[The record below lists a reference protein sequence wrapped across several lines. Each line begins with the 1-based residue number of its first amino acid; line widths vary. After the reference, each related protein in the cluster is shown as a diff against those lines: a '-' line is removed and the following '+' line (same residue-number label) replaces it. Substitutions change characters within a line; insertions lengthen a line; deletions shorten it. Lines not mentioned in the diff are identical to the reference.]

1 MNVCEAAPAR
11 WRQRR
16 GYRLS
21 NGRIE
26 LTVLLGGGH
35 IADFRLCGSPCNVV
49 FESPW
54 STIEPSAYSAEL
66 HSGEYGEGP
75 VGKFLS
81 GFTGH
86 ALVLGYFGMP
96 DPEEAARGLPLHGEA
111 GCAEWQV
118 SSSAID
124 GKGAVVSLRAS
135 LPEYHLLVTRTFR
148 LSSGA
153 YSVLIE
159 EELTNAGQADLDYQ
173 WVEHAAFGEPFFSN
187 AEARLFL
194 SAKKGKTWPEGYEG
208 KELLISDRDFDWPWA
223 TSASGE
229 MVDLSR
235 AFLRNGTGFVAALLI
250 DAQRSHSFAA
260 VHNSLLNLVA
270 GYVFDGHRFPW
281 IALWEENCA
290 RQYAPWNGRTRARGV
305 EFGTSPM
312 PLGLERA
319 REAKSL
325 FDTPVFAT
333 LPAGET
339 VTTSYQLFA
348 TAVPTDW
355 SGIKELDSGK
365 AALILRDT
373 GGRSLEI
380 PASEKT

>member
-1 MNVCEAAPAR
+1 MKLSEAAPVL

-16 GYRLS
+16 GYHLS
-21 NGRIE
+21 NGLIE

-35 IADFRLCGSPCNVV
+35 IADFRLCGSPHNLM

-54 STIEPSAYSAEL
+54 RTIEPSAYSAEL

-81 GFTGH
+81 SFTGH

-96 DPEEAARGLPLHGEA
+96 NPEEAARGLPLHGEA
-111 GCAEWQV
+111 ACANWQV
-118 SSSAID
+118 CSSTADGQSASM
-124 GKGAVVSLRAS
+124 SLRAA
-135 LPEYHLLVTRTFR
+135 LPESHLLVTRTFR

-159 EELTNAGQADLDYQ
+159 EELTNRGPAELDYQ
-173 WVEHAAFGEPFFSN
+173 WVEHATFGEPLFSN
-187 AEARLFL
+187 AGARLFL
-194 SAKKGKTWPEGYEG
+194 SAKKGKTWPEGYED

-223 TSASGE
+223 TPASGE

-235 AFLRNGTGFVAALLI
+235 AFLRSGTGFVAALLT
-250 DAQRSHSFAA
+250 DAQRSHGFAA
-260 VHNSLLNLVA
+260 VHNPALNLVA
-270 GYVFDGHRFPW
+270 GYLFDPRRFPW
-281 IALWEENCA
+281 IVLWEENCA
-290 RQYAPWNGRTRARGV
+290 RQYAPWHGKTRARGV

-312 PLGLERA
+312 PLGLDQA

-333 LPAGET
+333 LPAGAS
-339 VTTSYQLFA
+339 VTTSYQLF
-348 TAVPTDW
+348 TSSVPTDW
-355 SGIKELDSGK
+355 NGIENLDVID
-365 AALILRDT
+365 ADLLLRDT
-373 GGRSLEI
+373 RGRTLRI
-380 PASEKT
+380 QASQKT